1 GKTRH
6 DMTNEVI
13 VLSGATRQAR
23 TSPWL
28 PVRSVRVAPK
38 RRPPASRI
46 APTSTS
52 VRRLPLRLNWLVL
65 VISCTARV
73 RSPHARSWIVRVIFR
88 SWRKRVRSAPWRS
101 LGTIPSRR
109 RRYISVRSRSS
120 EVVARRE
127 NRLETRSEEHT
138 SELQSRV
145 ELVCRLLLEKK

>member
-1 GKTRH
+1 SQARNAYSTRRWNTRH

-46 APTSTS
+46 APTSAS

-73 RSPHARSWIVRVIFR
+73 RSPHA
-88 SWRKRVRSAPWRS
+88 
-101 LGTIPSRR
+101 SR
-109 RRYISVRSRSS
+109 
-120 EVVARRE
+120 AAD
-127 NRLETRSEEHT
+127 RSEEHT
-138 SELQSRV
+138 SELQSRGH
-145 ELVCRLLLEKK
+145 LVCRLLLE